1 MPETLTAILALCA
14 AAVVLCVGLGVLAG
28 VLLAVAYLIRAI
40 RGIRL
45 LCAREDRTM
54 DTVAR
59 FRERGQV

>member
-14 AAVVLCVGLGVLAG
+14 AAVVL
-28 VLLAVAYLIRAI
+28 LAVVYLIRAI

-54 DTVAR
+54 DTVTAVR
-59 FRERGQV
+59 RAGGA